1 MVNGER
7 QYSKRR
13 ALQEIE
19 ASRQA
24 ESVEAEMAH
33 AGLAALHQRRCAD
46 CSEHWTAE
54 CLDCPLAHACDI
66 PREVLNAA

>member
-13 ALQEIE
+13 TFQEIE

-33 AGLAALHQRRCAD
+33 AGLASLHQRRCAD
-46 CSEHWTAE
+46 CSELWTAE
-54 CLDCPLAHACDI
+54 CLDCPLACRCDF
-66 PREVLNAA
+66 PREVRGAA